1 MKRKK
6 LIKIIIT
13 AVILIFIAVMIV
25 LGNTMIE
32 VNNYKITNQNLPSQ
46 FNGYKIA
53 HVSDFHNRKN
63 YDTIVEKIKENSPD
77 IICITG
83 DLIDSRN
90 TKTEISLDFV
100 KKLVEIAP
108 CYYVMGNHE
117 SRLTEIYPNFE
128 NDLKNLGVTVLR
140 NQAVTLNKNGETIT
154 LIGLDDP
161 RLSSKAKNVDS
172 VCQTVKDQL
181 SNFEINT
188 YTIVMCHRPEA
199 FTEYVNANVDLALTG
214 HAHGGQV
221 ILPFIGGVIA
231 PNQGLFPK
239 YYKGTHT
246 ENNTT
251 MIVSRGLGNSLCPI
265 RINNSPEIIIVELGE

>member
-199 FTEYVNANVDLALTG
+199 LTEYVNANVDLALTG